1 MEIGKMFRGAISS
14 AASTVGGFIGGKI
27 AGPTGAAIGQKLG
40 SKVGGL
46 FERKAGDPGKFEPIN
61 TMVQPASFGG
71 RMGFSRPGMS
81 KSNVGMAK
89 TENAETMNA
98 LWDARLL
105 RYYSSAYRI
114 KRTVTSLKA

>member
-1 MEIGKMFRGAISS
+1 MKIGEIFRGAVSS
-14 AASTVGGFIGGKI
+14 AAGTIGGFIGGTI
-27 AGPTGAAIGQKLG
+27 GGPKGAVIGERIG
-40 SKVGGL
+40 SKAGSL
-46 FERKAGDPGKFEPIN
+46 FERKAGDDSGFEPIS
-61 TMVQPASFGG
+61 TMVQPASYGG
-71 RMGFSRPGMS
+71 RMGFSRPGRN

-105 RYYSSAYRI
+105 RYYSSAYKI

>member
-1 MEIGKMFRGAISS
+1 MIDDIVRGAVT
-14 AASTVGGFIGGKI
+14 AAGAWAGNLI
-27 AGPTGAAIGQKLG
+27 AGPKGAAVG
-40 SKVGGL
+40 SKLAGSL
-46 FERKAGDPGKFEPIN
+46 FERKVGDDSGFEPIN
-61 TMVQPASFGG
+61 TMVQPASYGG

-89 TENAETMNA
+89 TENGETINA

-105 RYYSSAYRI
+105 RYYSSAYKI